1 VDVLLV
7 SGIRLNNFQPVAKGY
22 TWLLQMPVLLNGYNT
37 RTIFDCQAGST
48 AQQHSLLD
56 KQTPDDDYLVTM
68 GKQNVTERS

>member
-1 VDVLLV
+1 MMFYR
-7 SGIRLNNFQPVAKGY
+7 SPVEMSSVVYADGMAYIYWIYFTFGFDY
-22 TWLLQMPVLLNGYNT
+22 TP
-37 RTIFDCQAGST
+37 T